1 MLVLG
6 IETSTGIGSV
16 ALINDKGL
24 LAEYR
29 INIGMVHSERL
40 MIAIDRLLSD
50 TGTELEK
57 LSSIAVSIGPG
68 SFAGLR
74 IGLATAKGIQVATG
88 KPIAPVP
95 TLDAMAQSLK
105 FARRQI
111 CAIIDARKKE
121 VYAAIYEN
129 SNNSGIRRIT
139 DYMTDKP
146 EKVLAHISFETI
158 FIGDGAEL
166 YRNII
171 IDRLGEQAL
180 FAPKGFSP
188 SAVTVA
194 EIGADMIRNG
204 VRHEEALIP
213 LYLRKPEAE
222 IKYGEGIGWVANRA

>member
-6 IETSTGIGSV
+6 IETSTSIGSV

-50 TGTELEK
+50 TGTGLEK
-57 LSSIAVSIGPG
+57 LNSIAVSIGPG

-194 EIGADMIRNG
+194 ELGADMIRNG

-222 IKYGEGIGWVANRA
+222 TKYGEGIEWAANRA

>member
-6 IETSTGIGSV
+6 IETSTCIGSV

-50 TGTELEK
+50 TGTGLEK
-57 LSSIAVSIGPG
+57 LTSIAVSIGPG

-74 IGLATAKGIQVATG
+74 IGLATAKGIQAASG
-88 KPIAPVP
+88 IPIAPVP

-105 FARRQI
+105 FAGRQI

-121 VYAAIYEN
+121 VYAAIYES

-146 EKVLAHISFETI
+146 EKVLAHISSETI
-158 FIGDGAEL
+158 FIGDGAEP
-166 YRNII
+166 YRNLI

-194 EIGADMIRNG
+194 ELGADMIRNG

-213 LYLRKPEAE
+213 LYLRNPEAE
-222 IKYGEGIGWVANRA
+222 TKYGEGIGWAANRA

>member
-50 TGTELEK
+50 TGTGLEN
-57 LSSIAVSIGPG
+57 LNSIAVSIGPG

-105 FARRQI
+105 FAGRQI

-121 VYAAIYEN
+121 VYAAIYEH

-146 EKVLAHISFETI
+146 EKVLDHISSETI

-166 YRNII
+166 YRNLI

-194 EIGADMIRNG
+194 ELGADMIRNG
-204 VRHEEALIP
+204 VRNEDALIP

-222 IKYGEGIGWVANRA
+222 MKYGEGIGWVANRA

>member
-16 ALINDKGL
+16 ALIDDKGL

-29 INIGMVHSERL
+29 INIGMVYSERL

-50 TGTELEK
+50 TGTGIEK
-57 LSSIAVSIGPG
+57 LDSIAVSIGPG

-74 IGLATAKGIQVATG
+74 VGLATAKGIHVATG

-95 TLDAMAQSLK
+95 SLDAIAQNLK
-105 FARRQI
+105 FAGRQI
-111 CAIIDARKKE
+111 CAMIDARKKE

-129 SNNSGIRRIT
+129 GKNSGIRRTT

-146 EKVLAHISFETI
+146 ERVLAHITSETI
-158 FIGDGAEL
+158 FVGDGAEL
-166 YRNII
+166 YRDII
-171 IDRLGEQAL
+171 INSLGEQAL
-180 FAPKGFSP
+180 FAPKGFAP

-194 EIGADMIRNG
+194 ELGADMIRNG
-204 VRHEEALIP
+204 TRHEEVLIP

-222 IKYGEGIGWVANRA
+222 TKYGEGIGWAANRA